1 MVVAAH
7 TYAVFMRCIVG
18 MEDEKERS
26 REEVGFV
33 ECLLAPTNCLQSTNL
48 AKHKIVPTSNKVS
61 ISTCHETFCYR
72 LTNEMT

>member
-33 ECLLAPTNCLQSTNL
+33 EWGESYLLQPTAFNQLTYLSTKSYQQL
-48 AKHKIVPTSNKVS
+48 IK
-61 ISTCHETFCYR
+61 YQ
-72 LTNEMT
+72 